1 MSLETKLDQILER
14 LDVIE
19 SSLGIK
25 KPSLWDNLK
34 PLYNV
39 TDTAKL

>member
-1 MSLETKLDQILER
+1 MSLKTKLDQILER

-25 KPSLWDNLK
+25 KPLDLALSLFDC
-34 PLYNV
+34 
-39 TDTAKL
+39 

>member
-25 KPSLWDNLK
+25 KPSLWDNSKTTL
-34 PLYNV
+34 
-39 TDTAKL
+39 